1 MLLARIDGSATATIR
16 HPSAKGW
23 RLAICQPIDEQGNEV
38 KTPLIALDDT
48 GAALHQTV
56 VISSDGAAL
65 REYVNDPHSPL
76 RYMVTHIV
84 DEVEEA

>member
-1 MLLARIDGSATATIR
+1 MLLARIDGSATSTIR

-23 RLAICQPIDEQGNEV
+23 RLAICQPIDENGNDI
-38 KTPLIALDDT
+38 KAPLIALDDT
-48 GAALHQTV
+48 GAGLHQTV

-65 REYVNDPHSPL
+65 RDWVEDQHSPL

-84 DEVEEA
+84 DEVEA

>member
-1 MLLARIDGSATATIR
+1 MLLARIDGNVTSTIR

-23 RLAICQPIDEQGNEV
+23 RLVICQPIDENG
-38 KTPLIALDDT
+38 KDTATPLVALDNF
-48 GAALHQTV
+48 GAGLHQRV

-65 REYVNDPHSPL
+65 REWVKDPRSPL

-84 DEVEEA
+84 DEAIA